1 MYKSLAIYLQIRL
14 LRVCLFGFIN
24 GMNFLLSGNTLNFWL
39 ADFKIDNKTI
49 GFFSLITLPYA
60 LKYFIAI
67 FIDKH
72 QVPILHKI
80 GPYKAWLIFSQIS
93 LIISLTTM
101 GFLNPSQDLWMI
113 AIAGFFISLFS
124 VIQNVI
130 FHGNRIQTLETFEQG
145 PGAAIYS
152 VGHRFGMFLTGAG
165 VIFASAHISWF
176 HIYITLAIFYSI
188 FLILIYHSYKEQNIT
203 THNSWFNKEK
213 TLFHNIFINPIKHF
227 LGYQNFIWIILFIM
241 LYQLPESMFII
252 MLNPFLLQGGYSA
265 EEIASIAKIFGI
277 TMAIIGGV
285 VSGPLLHRFDIKTC
299 LLNFGLLHIF
309 GHALFVFLA
318 SFDKNILALG
328 FIIGYMS
335 FTGGMATTAYIAF
348 ISGLSRGKYVT
359 TLYALLASAIG
370 MSRVIFPAFSG
381 IIVDSQGWIN
391 FFIIIT
397 ILGFFSLAFVWLV
410 PDRIYQ
416 RHRNADI

>member
-1 MYKSLAIYLQIRL
+1 MYKSLAIYFQSSL

-39 ADFKIDNKTI
+39 ADFEIDTRVI

-72 QVPILHKI
+72 QIPILCKI

-93 LIISLTTM
+93 LIISLASM
-101 GFLNPSQDLWMI
+101 GFLNPTQDLWMI
-113 AIAGFFISLFS
+113 AILGFFISLFS

-130 FHGNRIQTLETFEQG
+130 FHGKRIQTLETFEQG

-152 VGHRFGMFLTGAG
+152 IGHRFGMFLTGAG
-165 VIFASAHISWF
+165 VIFASAYISWF
-176 HIYITLAIFYSI
+176 HIYITLAILYSI
-188 FLILIYHSYKEQNIT
+188 FLILIFYSYNEQNTT
-203 THNSWFNKEK
+203 THNLWFNKEK

-227 LGYQNFIWIILFIM
+227 LGYKNFIWIILFIM

-265 EEIASIAKIFGI
+265 EEIASVAKIFGI
-277 TMAIIGGV
+277 TMAIIGGAT
-285 VSGPLLHRFDIKTC
+285 SGPLLHKFDIKTC
-299 LLNFGLLHIF
+299 LLSFGLLHIF
-309 GHALFVFLA
+309 GHALFIFLA
-318 SFDKNILALG
+318 YFDKNILALG

-370 MSRVIFPAFSG
+370 MSRVLFPAFSG

-397 ILGFFSLAFVWLV
+397 ILGFLSLAFTWLV
-410 PDRIYQ
+410 PNRIYQ
-416 RHRNADI
+416 IHRNSDN